1 MGLEIV
7 VNQYEIV
14 LATFNGADFLQHQL
28 NSIANQS
35 LLPSKIIVSDDRS
48 TDLTLEILD
57 KWTNEHSISVE
68 ILPHHSYNLGCC
80 RNFERLLSY
89 SSANYV
95 MLADQDDCWDSN
107 KAELLVNQL
116 IYYEHIYGACT
127 PLLVHSD
134 LRLIDESGHLI
145 SDSFFAFQ
153 NLNPYR
159 NDWLSISMQ
168 NIVTG
173 CACIV
178 NRSCIDKALP
188 FTDNTILHDWWLAL
202 VASRFG
208 KIIYLSSTCLDY
220 RQHSS
225 NVVGAIGFNKNALKR
240 IRQLSSKSFI
250 NLWIGPTLCQ
260 LYSFQKKYLE
270 PNEAISTQLR
280 LLFSRNPFC
289 RILAASEL
297 RLCKHGFYRTMV
309 FYIALLF
316 WRPRF

>member
-14 LATFNGADFLQHQL
+14 LATFNGADFLRHQL

-48 TDLTLEILD
+48 TDSTLEILD

-95 MLADQDDCWDSN
+95 ILADQDDCWDSN
-107 KAELLVNQL
+107 KSELLVDNL
-116 IYYEHIYGACT
+116 NHYENIYGSNT

-134 LRLIDESGHLI
+134 LRLIDEYGCLI
-145 SDSFFAFQ
+145 SDSFFAYQ
-153 NLNPYR
+153 KLNPYR
-159 NDWLSISMQ
+159 DDWLSISMQ

-188 FTDNTILHDWWLAL
+188 FTEETILHDWWLAL
-202 VASRFG
+202 VASKFG
-208 KIIYLSSTCLDY
+208 KIIYIPSPHICY

-225 NVVGAIGFNKNALKR
+225 NVVGAIGFKNNTLKR
-240 IRQLSSKSFI
+240 LRQLPTKSFV
-250 NLWIGPTLCQ
+250 NSWIGPTLCQ
-260 LYSFQKKYLE
+260 LYSFQKRYLA
-270 PNEAISTQLR
+270 PSDSISIQLG
-280 LLFSRNPFC
+280 LLVSKNPFC
-289 RILAASEL
+289 RLLAALKL
-297 RLCKHGFYRTMV
+297 RLCKHGFFRTMA

-316 WRPRF
+316 WRPR